1 MTSFTMR
8 VSQIT
13 AFAGTLLCANSA
25 VATIVTDQ
33 SAIANGQT
41 FDFVIVG
48 AGLAGLTVANKLSAQ
63 NHSTLVIEA
72 GPDGSWNN
80 AVKYAENSTYPPVF
94 YNRNYPQYD
103 EKGNKLSK
111 SIHAGGCIGGST
123 SINGMLWYRPTR
135 AEIDRLET
143 LGNPG
148 WNWDTLEPLMEAIE
162 RNIPPNE
169 EQVLQGA
176 SYDPNVHGYYG
187 VVNTSF
193 PTPMRIPR
201 AVRLYKRALPEAFPG
216 LSIGNDLSN
225 RTSFVSASASWTMW
239 LETSTGKMRRC
250 SVADALLWAPS
261 QQRQALAVLA
271 NHTVTSVLFDNDK
284 AARGVAFAD
293 SPSTSFNRPIYQVR
307 ARKSVIMAAGALGSA
322 PILERS
328 GIGNRKILA
337 AAKIQQLV
345 DLPGVGA
352 HLNDQPG
359 STVSALVSK
368 RHLNDTSIIDG
379 RNIFG
384 PEISLVNIDQI
395 WSSSVSAITRSLT
408 GPSSLKSRAQSLV
421 KAGAAVN
428 MEGAEMILNTTIELI
443 IRDRL
448 PVAEVVA
455 ESKPRLLDAP
465 FWPLMPLSRG
475 CIHIASSDPFQN
487 AIITPRFLTDTFDQ
501 AVGVAVARR
510 IRNLFSNKAFHG
522 VVQNAYQDPPLGPD
536 AKDPE
541 YLDWFKDTTTGVSHW
556 IGSTAMLPRALGG
569 VVDSRLRVYGT
580 KNIHVVDAGI
590 LPFQLTSHLMSTLY
604 AVAQRAAQ
612 IIAEDC

>member
-1 MTSFTMR
+1 MR
-8 VSQIT
+8 VSQII
-13 AFAGTLLCANSA
+13 AFVGTLLSANFA

-63 NHSTLVIEA
+63 DYSTLVIEA

-80 AVKYAENSTYPPVF
+80 AVKYAESFSYPPVF
-94 YNRNYPQYD
+94 CNRNYPQYD
-103 EKGNKLSK
+103 EKGNKLPK
-111 SIHAGGCIGGST
+111 SIPAGGCIGGST

-169 EQVLQGA
+169 EQILQGA
-176 SYDPNVHGYYG
+176 SYDPNVHGYHG

-193 PTPMRIPR
+193 PTPMRIPE

-225 RTSFVSASASWTMW
+225 RTSFVSASSSWTMW
-239 LETSTGKMRRC
+239 LETLTGKMRRC
-250 SVADALLWAPS
+250 SAADALLWAPS
-261 QQRQALAVLA
+261 QQRQALTVLA
-271 NHTVTSVLFDNDK
+271 NHTVTRVLFDHDK

-293 SPSTSFNRPIYQVR
+293 STSTSLSRRIYQVR
-307 ARKSVIMAAGALGSA
+307 ARKSVILAAGALGSA

-328 GIGNRKILA
+328 GIGNPNILS
-337 AAKIQQLV
+337 AAKIQQV
-345 DLPGVGA
+345 VGLPGVGA
-352 HLNDQPG
+352 NLNDQPG
-359 STVSALVSK
+359 SAVSALVSK
-368 RHLNDTSIIDG
+368 RYHNDTSIIDG
-379 RNIFG
+379 RNIFA
-384 PEISLVNIDQI
+384 PEVSLVNIDQI
-395 WSSSVSAITRSLT
+395 WCISDDQVAHGAVKSKITSSVF
-408 GPSSLKSRAQSLV
+408 V
-421 KAGAAVN
+421 
-428 MEGAEMILNTTIELI
+428 
-443 IRDRL
+443 

-455 ESKPRLLDAP
+455 ESKPTALNAP

-475 CIHIASSDPFQN
+475 HIHIASSDPFQN

-501 AVGVAVARR
+501 VVGVAVARR

-522 VVQNAYQDPPLGPD
+522 VVENAYQYPPLGLNATD
-536 AKDPE
+536 SE
-541 YLDWFKDTTTGVSHW
+541 YLDWFKDTASGASHW

-580 KNIHVVDAGI
+580 RNIHVVDAGI
-590 LPFQLTSHLMSTLY
+590 LPFQLTSHTMSTLY

-612 IIAEDC
+612 IIVEDC

>member
-1 MTSFTMR
+1 MR
-8 VSQIT
+8 ASRII
-13 AFAGTLLCANSA
+13 AFVGTLLA
-25 VATIVTDQ
+25 ATFTIATVVTDQ

-63 NHSTLVIEA
+63 NYSTLVMEA

-80 AVKYAENSTYPPVF
+80 AVKYAGSISYPPTF
-94 YNRNYPQYD
+94 CNRNYLQYD
-103 EKGNKLSK
+103 EKGHKLPK

-169 EQVLQGA
+169 EQILQGA
-176 SYDPNVHGYYG
+176 SYDPNVHGYHG

-193 PTPMRIPR
+193 PTPMRIPG

-225 RTSFVSASASWTMW
+225 RTSFVSASSSWTMW
-239 LETSTGKMRRC
+239 LEKSTGKMRRC
-250 SVADALLWAPS
+250 SAADALLWAPS
-261 QQRQALAVLA
+261 QQRQSLTVLA
-271 NHTVTSVLFDNDK
+271 NHTVTRVLFDHDK

-293 SPSTSFNRPIYQVR
+293 STSTRLNRQIYQVR
-307 ARKSVIMAAGALGSA
+307 ARKSVILAAGALGSA

-328 GIGNRKILA
+328 GIGNPNILA
-337 AAKIQQLV
+337 AAKIQQVV

-352 HLNDQPG
+352 NLNDQPG
-359 STVSALVSK
+359 SAVSALVSK
-368 RHLNDTSIIDG
+368 RYHNDTSIIDG

-395 WSSSVSAITRSLT
+395 W
-408 GPSSLKSRAQSLV
+408 PS
-421 KAGAAVN
+421 
-428 MEGAEMILNTTIELI
+428 M
-443 IRDRL
+443 

-455 ESKPRLLDAP
+455 ESKPTALDAP

-475 CIHIASSDPFQN
+475 HIHIASSDPFQN

-522 VVQNAYQDPPLGPD
+522 VVENAYQYPPLGLNATD
-536 AKDPE
+536 SE
-541 YLDWFKDTTTGVSHW
+541 YLDWFKDTAAGASHW
-556 IGSTAMLPRALGG
+556 LGSTAMLPRALGG
-569 VVDSRLRVYGT
+569 VVDSRLR
-580 KNIHVVDAGI
+580 
-590 LPFQLTSHLMSTLY
+590 
-604 AVAQRAAQ
+604 
-612 IIAEDC
+612 

>member
-1 MTSFTMR
+1 MR
-8 VSQIT
+8 VSRII
-13 AFAGTLLCANSA
+13 AFVGTWLYATFT
-25 VATIVTDQ
+25 VATVVTDQ
-33 SAIANGQT
+33 SAIVNGQT
-41 FDFVIVG
+41 FDFVIAG

-63 NHSTLVIEA
+63 NYSTLVIEA

-80 AVKYAENSTYPPVF
+80 AVKYAGSISYPPTF
-94 YNRNYPQYD
+94 CNRNYPQYD
-103 EKGNKLSK
+103 EKGHKLPK

-123 SINGMLWYRPTR
+123 SK
-135 AEIDRLET
+135 T

-169 EQVLQGA
+169 EQILQGA
-176 SYDPNVHGYYG
+176 SYDPNVHGYHG

-193 PTPMRIPR
+193 PTPMRIPG

-225 RTSFVSASASWTMW
+225 RTSFVSASSSWTMW
-239 LETSTGKMRRC
+239 LEKSTGKMRRC
-250 SVADALLWAPS
+250 SAADALLWAPS
-261 QQRQALAVLA
+261 QQRQSLTVLA
-271 NHTVTSVLFDNDK
+271 NHTVTRVLFDHDK

-293 SPSTSFNRPIYQVR
+293 STSTRLNRQIYQVR
-307 ARKSVIMAAGALGSA
+307 ARKSVILAAGALGSA

-328 GIGNRKILA
+328 GIGNPHILA
-337 AAKIQQLV
+337 AAKIQQVV

-352 HLNDQPG
+352 NLNDQPG
-359 STVSALVSK
+359 SAVSALVSK
-368 RHLNDTSIIDG
+368 RYHNDTSIIDG

-395 WSSSVSAITRSLT
+395 W
-408 GPSSLKSRAQSLV
+408 PS
-421 KAGAAVN
+421 
-428 MEGAEMILNTTIELI
+428 M
-443 IRDRL
+443 

-455 ESKPRLLDAP
+455 ESKPTALDAP

-475 CIHIASSDPFQN
+475 HIHITSSDPFQN
-487 AIITPRFLTDTFDQ
+487 AIITPRFLTDAFDQ

-522 VVQNAYQDPPLGPD
+522 VVENAYQYPPLD
-536 AKDPE
+536 LNATDSE
-541 YLDWFKDTTTGVSHW
+541 YLHWFKDTAAGASHW
-556 IGSTAMLPRALGG
+556 VGSTAMLPRALGG

-580 KNIHVVDAGI
+580 SNMHVVDAGI
-590 LPFQLTSHLMSTLY
+590 LPFQLTSHTMSTLY

-612 IIAEDC
+612 IIVEDCRVE